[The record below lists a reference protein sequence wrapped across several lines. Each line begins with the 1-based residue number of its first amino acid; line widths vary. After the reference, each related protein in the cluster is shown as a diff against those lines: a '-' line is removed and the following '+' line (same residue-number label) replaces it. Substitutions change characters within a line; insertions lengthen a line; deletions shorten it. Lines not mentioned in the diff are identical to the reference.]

1 MSEEKK
7 AIETVENFIKYYKD
21 NEQTGNRA
29 NLDVLGEEVM
39 AIEFILNKYDVQENE
54 INNLKE
60 IEKSHQTDNGLL
72 RQELDMQIEHNKEL
86 EAKRIWNKRR
96 IEEHKKELVQEKEN
110 NKELEEHQRQYLD
123 GELITAKQ
131 GKFFE
136 KMIKENYIRKDK
148 IKKLI
153 DEELPGEE
161 ICKSCYFYDVNG
173 VSLKEKLEKIL
184 EV

>member
-1 MSEEKK
+1 MSEEEKK

-60 IEKSHQTDNGLL
+60 IEKSHQEENGKLRVEFEKVYEDNLTL
-72 RQELDMQIEHNKEL
+72 AQELEQEKEKNKEL
-86 EAKRIWNKRR
+86 KKYEEAYKLLSYALN
-96 IEEHKKELVQEKEN
+96 
-110 NKELEEHQRQYLD
+110 
-123 GELITAKQ
+123 
-131 GKFFE
+131 
-136 KMIKENYIRKDK
+136 NYISKDK
-148 IKKLI
+148 IKEKI
-153 DEELPGEE
+153 EELEKE
-161 ICKSCYFYDVNG
+161 
-173 VSLKEKLEKIL
+173 LKEFQELDFISEAAKRYQQIQVLNNIL